1 MVIINEENEVIAKT
15 YQNND
20 NIVNTIIKCLEELS
34 KQINIH
40 DLNVLGVGCT
50 GSGREFTKVVVG
62 ADTIKTEIL
71 AHLTATQHY
80 VKDINTI
87 FDIGGED
94 CKIIT
99 LHQGEWDGY
108 IMNNICGAG
117 TGAVLTNVANL
128 LNIDIN
134 DVGEIALKS
143 TNKLSFPGKCGVL
156 CQSAVINRKNMGAKN
171 EDILMGV
178 CRALINNY
186 LTLTKNLDLE
196 KPFVFQGMTAK
207 NKALV
212 KALSEQ
218 LNEDIIVLDD
228 CEYMG
233 AIGIALLAK
242 EETIKKT
249 KFRGFE
255 LDTDKI
261 RTRSF
266 VCDKCSNSCEILQIY
281 YENKFVDSLNSKC
294 GLWNNKERS

>member
-1 MVIINEENEVIAKT
+1 
-15 YQNND
+15 
-20 NIVNTIIKCLEELS
+20 
-34 KQINIH
+34 
-40 DLNVLGVGCT
+40 
-50 GSGREFTKVVVG
+50 
-62 ADTIKTEIL
+62 
-71 AHLTATQHY
+71 
-80 VKDINTI
+80 
-87 FDIGGED
+87 
-94 CKIIT
+94 
-99 LHQGEWDGY
+99 
-108 IMNNICGAG
+108 
-117 TGAVLTNVANL
+117 
-128 LNIDIN
+128 
-134 DVGEIALKS
+134 
-143 TNKLSFPGKCGVL
+143 
-156 CQSAVINRKNMGAKN
+156 MGAKN